1 MVKIIKNGRVIDP
14 ESRFD
19 GRADLWIENGKIQK
33 IVKKDTKSESDEA
46 SDAPFIPA
54 DAEVLDAEG
63 LIVAPGLVDVHV
75 HFRDPGLTYKEDI
88 ETGAAA
94 AKAGGF
100 TTVVCMANTKPV
112 ADTPEIVR
120 YILEKGAKTGIHV
133 ETCAAVSKG
142 FQGKELTDME
152 SLKEAGAIGFTDDG
166 IPLMSEKLVKEAME
180 TAKRLNVPLS
190 FHEEDPAFIFNN
202 GINRGPV
209 SEQLGIGGSP
219 ALAED
224 SMVARDCMIALHTGA
239 DVDIQ
244 HISSR
249 NAVQMVGLAKKLGAH
264 VWAEVTPHHFT
275 LDETAVLE
283 YGTLAKMNPPLRSA
297 ADREAL
303 IEAIKDGTI
312 DMIATDH
319 APHSAEEKEKPLTEA
334 PSGIIGLETSLPL
347 AVTRLVK
354 AGHIDYLTLF
364 EKMCL
369 NPAKLYRMKEAG
381 RIREGGAA
389 DLQLLGIG
397 NNGHIAFNEASDHL
411 IAAAHTE
418 KLTESTINAN
428 ARFFE
433 KKEDVPTMAI
443 TMGMG
448 DILAAKKV
456 VLAATGLAKV
466 PAIRGLIMDDV
477 ITTQNPSTMLK
488 MHEDAVVVI
497 DRELADAVGY
507 RA

>member
-33 IVKKDTKSESDEA
+33 IVKKDTKAESDGA
-46 SDAPFIPA
+46 SDAPSIPA

-142 FQGKELTDME
+142 FQGKELTDMDA
-152 SLKEAGAIGFTDDG
+152 LKEAGAIGFTDDG

-209 SEQLGIGGSP
+209 S
-219 ALAED
+219 
-224 SMVARDCMIALHTGA
+224 
-239 DVDIQ
+239 
-244 HISSR
+244 
-249 NAVQMVGLAKKLGAH
+249 
-264 VWAEVTPHHFT
+264 
-275 LDETAVLE
+275 
-283 YGTLAKMNPPLRSA
+283 
-297 ADREAL
+297 
-303 IEAIKDGTI
+303 
-312 DMIATDH
+312 
-319 APHSAEEKEKPLTEA
+319 
-334 PSGIIGLETSLPL
+334 
-347 AVTRLVK
+347 
-354 AGHIDYLTLF
+354 
-364 EKMCL
+364 
-369 NPAKLYRMKEAG
+369 
-381 RIREGGAA
+381 
-389 DLQLLGIG
+389 
-397 NNGHIAFNEASDHL
+397 
-411 IAAAHTE
+411 
-418 KLTESTINAN
+418 
-428 ARFFE
+428 
-433 KKEDVPTMAI
+433 
-443 TMGMG
+443 
-448 DILAAKKV
+448 
-456 VLAATGLAKV
+456 
-466 PAIRGLIMDDV
+466 
-477 ITTQNPSTMLK
+477 
-488 MHEDAVVVI
+488 
-497 DRELADAVGY
+497 
-507 RA
+507 